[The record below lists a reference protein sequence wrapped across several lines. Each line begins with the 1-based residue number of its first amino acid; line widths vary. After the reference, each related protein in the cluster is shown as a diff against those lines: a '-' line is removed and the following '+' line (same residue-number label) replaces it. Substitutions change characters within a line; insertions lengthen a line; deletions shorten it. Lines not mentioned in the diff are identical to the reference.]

1 MMITLQQ
8 ALDLVLQHT
17 PRLPAETITL
27 LQASGRVLAEEVI
40 SDLDQ
45 PPFARSSMDG
55 YALRAVDAAQAPV
68 QLQVVG
74 FIPAGVVPDIKIEKG
89 QAAKIMTG
97 APVPEGADAVQMVE
111 KTRLANDGKTVEIL
125 AAVST
130 GHNIAPT
137 GSEARAGQ
145 VVAQAGSFISPAM
158 IGLLA
163 SVGKSEV
170 SVYRA
175 PTVGIIATGDELIA
189 IDQRP
194 SSGQIRNSNS
204 FALAAQV
211 AKLGVTPHV
220 LGVARD
226 EKKHIYD
233 LIRQGLQYD
242 VLLLTGGVSMGD
254 LDLVEEVFAELHFK
268 VYFDKVAVKPG
279 KPVVFA
285 KSGEKLIFGLPGN
298 PVSTATTFEL
308 LVRPAIRKMMG
319 FPVYQNQIV
328 SAQLAEP
335 FKNRSQREFYAP
347 AKTWYD
353 GKHFH
358 VQPLK
363 AKGSGDVV
371 TYAQSNCYLICPIEQ
386 VEFNAG
392 EEVKVMLRA
401 EFFYY

>member
-8 ALDLVLQHT
+8 AFDLVLQHT
-17 PRLPAETITL
+17 PRLPAETLAL
-27 LQASGRVLAEEVI
+27 LQASGRVLAETVV
-40 SDLDQ
+40 SDIDQ

-55 YALRAVDAAQAPV
+55 YAVRAEDVAQAPV
-68 QLQVVG
+68 QLHVVG
-74 FIPAGVVPDIKIEKG
+74 FIPAGTSPNIKLEKG

-97 APVPEGADAVQMVE
+97 APVPEGADAVQVVE
-111 KTRLANDGKTVEIL
+111 ETRLAKDGMEVEIL
-125 AAVST
+125 AAVSA
-130 GHNIAPT
+130 GNNIAPL

-145 VVAQAGSFISPAM
+145 VVARTGSFISPAM

-170 SVYRA
+170 GVYRA

-189 IDQRP
+189 IDEKP
-194 SSGQIRNSNS
+194 SAGQIRNSNS

-211 AKLGVTPHV
+211 AKLGVASQQ

-254 LDLVEEVFAELHFK
+254 LDLVEDVFAELKFK
-268 VYFDKVAVKPG
+268 IYFDKVAVKPG

-298 PVSTATTFEL
+298 PVSSATIFEL

-319 FPVYQNQIV
+319 FSAYQNQIV
-328 SAQLAEP
+328 VAQLAEP

-347 AKTWYD
+347 AWAWYD
-353 GKHFH
+353 GKQFH

-392 EEVKVMLRA
+392 EEVKVMLRT